1 MAQKSKKDFIVE
13 QATPMFIETGFKAT
27 SIDMVVKKTGV
38 SKPTVYNHFS
48 DKAELIHAA
57 VERLIATAK
66 PMFEPIL
73 SLKELISHFDHDW
86 MTTSTLSWY
95 ALVIGEGR
103 QFPEAKE
110 RFWSGFDEDWRQ
122 TFKEATS
129 IDGLGSNQID
139 DLMDLHLI
147 RQLRNR

>member
-48 DKAELIHAA
+48 DKSELILAA
-57 VERLIATAK
+57 VERLIVTEK
-66 PMFEPIL
+66 PTIKPVSNL
-73 SLKELISHFDHDW
+73 DELVIQFAHGW
-86 MTTSTLSWY
+86 MTASTIGWY
-95 ALVIGEGR
+95 ALVIGEGK
-103 QFPEAKE
+103 QFPEAKR
-110 RFWSGFDEDWRQ
+110 RFWSEFDQGWRMAFKKTVSINGFE
-122 TFKEATS
+122 
-129 IDGLGSNQID
+129 SNQID